1 MKSKWLEEHTGSV
14 HFVGV
19 CGVGMAGV
27 ARLLHDAG
35 WKVDGCDGKPDP
47 TLKAWLETAG
57 IPVATGHSPAH
68 LSANLAAVVAT
79 PAVPPDSPERK
90 AAQAL
95 GVPVFRRGEVL
106 ASLLSARRGIAVCGA
121 HGKTTTS
128 CFTARLLHA
137 LGDDPSWC
145 IGGTTRRLG
154 GIAHTGSEILVAE
167 ADESD
172 GTLALYH
179 PAITVVNA
187 IDPDHLDF
195 FKSSDELLACFRK
208 VVGQTREGIAV
219 CSDNAL
225 SVRAVSAVPDG
236 VRLLRFGMD
245 EGAELR
251 GVDVAVS
258 AGGVAFGVA
267 WQGRT
272 IGRVRLP
279 FGGVHNVLN
288 ALGALAAAVLAGHAV
303 ESAVPLLEDACSE
316 LPGRRFETIARI
328 GSTEIVA
335 DYAHHPVELRAAVS
349 MAKERNPA
357 KLTVVFQ
364 PHRYSRTKAL
374 GPQFPE
380 AFRGADELIL
390 LPVYAASEAPLEG
403 GRIAD
408 LYTHFREASV
418 VPRLF
423 LAQSTEEAWSYL
435 RRHLPEDGLLLLAG
449 AGDIIEMAELV
460 RRAAATGISEKVK
473 IPGARQDVSLAD
485 KTFFGCGG
493 RARFFVDAADE
504 TILAEAVRACREA
517 RIPCRVLGAGANTW
531 AGDLGYDG
539 CVIRLADGA
548 PEVRDG
554 LVCAPAGMRGSVLL
568 AWCEREGWGGL
579 EFLDSVPGTVGG
591 WLAMNAGA
599 HGGEIGGCVAWIRC
613 LKPDG
618 ETAILSPDACG
629 FGYRVCRGLAPASD
643 GRPVALSCGLR
654 LSRAEPAEIRRR
666 REAFRERR
674 IPLAGLRTEGS
685 VFRNP
690 TGDHAGR
697 VLEAAGC
704 KGLRIGGASVTPFHA
719 NIVAAGKDA
728 TASDILALVRTM
740 RSRAQDREG
749 VRLEPEITGFL
760 F

>member
-1 MKSKWLEEHTGSV
+1 MKSKWLEEHRGRV
-14 HFVGV
+14 HFTGV

-47 TLKAWLETAG
+47 TLKAWLEAGG
-57 IPVATGHSPAH
+57 IPVASGHSPGH
-68 LSANLAAVVAT
+68 LDASLAAVVAT
-79 PAVPPDSPERK
+79 PAVHPDAPERR
-90 AAQAL
+90 AAQDL
-95 GVPVFRRGEVL
+95 GVPVFMRGEVL
-106 ASLLSARRGIAVCGA
+106 ASILSARRGVAVCGA

-128 CFTARLLHA
+128 CFAARLLQA

-145 IGGTTRRLG
+145 IGGTTRSLG
-154 GIAHTGSEILVAE
+154 GVAHTGSEILVAE

-195 FKSSDELLACFRK
+195 FRTPDELLACFRS
-208 VVGQTREGIAV
+208 VVGQTREGVAV
-219 CSDNAL
+219 CSDSPL
-225 SVRAVSAVPDG
+225 SLQAVSAVPAG
-236 VRLLRFGMD
+236 VRLLRFGMG

-251 GVDVAVS
+251 GTDLSVSVD
-258 AGGVAFGVA
+258 GVAFGVA

-272 IGRVRLP
+272 VGRVRLP
-279 FGGVHNVLN
+279 CGGAHNVLN

-303 ESAVPLLEDACSE
+303 ESAVPFLEGACSE
-316 LPGRRFETIARI
+316 LPGRRFETVARI
-328 GSTEIVA
+328 GSTEIIA

-374 GPQFPE
+374 GAQFPE

-408 LYTHFREASV
+408 LYAHFRAAAV
-418 VPRLF
+418 VPRLC
-423 LAQSTEEAWSYL
+423 LAQNMEEAWRYL
-435 RRHLPEDGLLLLAG
+435 RRHLPENGILLLAG
-449 AGDIIEMAELV
+449 AGDIIEMSERI
-460 RRAAATGISEKVK
+460 RRDAATGMPGEVE
-473 IPGARQDVSLAD
+473 IPGAQRDVPLAD

-493 RARFFVDAADE
+493 SARFFVDAADE
-504 TILAEAVRACREA
+504 TVLAEVLKVCREA
-517 RIPCRVLGAGANTW
+517 GVPWRVLGAGANTW

-539 CVIRLADGA
+539 CVIRLAGGA

-554 LVCAPAGMRGSVLL
+554 VVCVPAGMRGSALL

-618 ETAILSPDACG
+618 ENAILSADAWG
-629 FGYRVCRGLAPASD
+629 FGYRVCRALAPVE
-643 GRPVALSCGLR
+643 GGCPVAVSCGLR
-654 LSRAEPAEIRRR
+654 LSCAKPEEVRQR
-666 REAFRERR
+666 REAFRARR

-690 TGDHAGR
+690 PGDHAGR

-704 KGLRIGGASVTPFHA
+704 KGLRIGGASVTSFHA
-719 NIVAAGKDA
+719 NIIAAEKDA
-728 TASDILALVRTM
+728 TASDVLALVRMM
-740 RSRAQDREG
+740 RSRALDREG

>member
-1 MKSKWLEEHTGSV
+1 
-14 HFVGV
+14 
-19 CGVGMAGV
+19 MAGV

-35 WKVDGCDGKPDP
+35 WNVDGCDGKPDP
-47 TLKAWLETAG
+47 TLKAWLEASG
-57 IPVATGHSPAH
+57 IPVATGHSPGH
-68 LSANLAAVVAT
+68 LDVSLSAVVAT
-79 PAVPPDSPERK
+79 PAVHPDAPERK
-90 AAQAL
+90 AAEDL
-95 GVPVFRRGEVL
+95 GIPVFMRGEVL
-106 ASLLSARRGIAVCGA
+106 ASILSARRGVAVCGA

-128 CFTARLLHA
+128 CFAVRLLQA
-137 LGDDPSWC
+137 LGANPSWC
-145 IGGTTRRLG
+145 IGGTTHSLG
-154 GIAHTGSEILVAE
+154 GVAHTGSELLVAE

-195 FKSSDELLACFRK
+195 FRTPDDLLACFRK
-208 VVGQTREGIAV
+208 VVGQTREGVAV
-219 CSDNAL
+219 CSDSAL
-225 SVRAVSAVPDG
+225 SVQSVSSLQAG
-236 VRLLRFGMD
+236 VRLLRFGMG

-251 GVDVAVS
+251 GINLAVS
-258 AGGVAFGVA
+258 VEGVAFDIA

-272 IGRVRLP
+272 VGRVCLP

-288 ALGALAAAVLAGHAV
+288 ALGALSAAVLAGYAV
-303 ESAVPLLEDACSE
+303 ESAAPFLQEACSE
-316 LPGRRFETIARI
+316 LPGRRFETVARI
-328 GSTEIVA
+328 GTTEIIA
-335 DYAHHPVELRAAVS
+335 DYAHHPVELRAAVT
-349 MAKERNPA
+349 MAKQRDPA

-374 GPQFPE
+374 GTQFPE

-408 LYTHFREASV
+408 LYAHFRRADV

-423 LAQSTEEAWSYL
+423 LAQNMEEAWNYL
-435 RRHLPEDGLLLLAG
+435 RRNLPENGILLLAG
-449 AGDIIEMAELV
+449 AGDIIEMAERI
-460 RRAAATGISEKVK
+460 RRDAGKGIPDDVE
-473 IPGARQDVSLAD
+473 IPGTRKGVPLAD

-493 RARFFVDAADE
+493 KARFFVDSADE
-504 TILAEAVRACREA
+504 TVLAEVLKVCRKA
-517 RIPCRVLGAGANTW
+517 RVPWRVLGAGANTW
-531 AGDLGYDG
+531 AGDLGFDG

-554 LVCAPAGMRGSVLL
+554 LVCVPAGMRGPALL

-579 EFLDSVPGTVGG
+579 EFLDGVPGTVGG

-599 HGGEIGGCVAWIRC
+599 HGGEIGGSIAWIRC
-613 LKPDG
+613 LKSDG

-629 FGYRVCRGLAPASD
+629 FGYRTCRALAPVEG
-643 GRPVALSCGLR
+643 GRPVAVSCGLR
-654 LSRAEPAEIRRR
+654 LSRAKPEEVRQR
-666 REAFRERR
+666 REAFRARR

-690 TGDHAGR
+690 PGGHAGR

-704 KGLRIGGASVTPFHA
+704 KGLRIGGAEVTSFHA
-719 NIVAAGKDA
+719 NIIAAGKGT
-728 TASDILALVRTM
+728 TASDILALVRMM
-740 RSRAQDREG
+740 RSRALDREG